1 MLQQVYTHR
10 CPSCVRCN
18 LCLAYCSQERTQ
30 TKNDQKW
37 LDKAIKEAYAHRKR
51 MRTVLGCRD
60 DEFLQ
65 VHIFSLYCLGTVKR
79 AVLDDIKAALD
90 QLTGLVVIFY
100 PFIPKKNHCMN
111 ADGFMDVDADAAAIG
126 AETIS
131 DGSDVDPDTHDFDSN
146 GVLPEAITSVYAV
159 RSAAQRAAQLAK
171 DCNQV
176 DNIIGMANIDARFP
190 KALTFD
196 HRTDSTGD
204 QTATRALV
212 LIPVESGFGVVHNKL
227 EQTVMFKSGNYLQVP
242 VPTHF
247 IKISK
252 KLSMQ
257 AKRAMTDHYT
267 FDSSVCEQQ
276 GQRFAAS
283 KVSRGQM
290 GIPAHEI
297 WMKDIITHCGMK
309 AVMFCDY
316 AHGSSEIQCA
326 AINCKVSPEAI
337 AANVR
342 VLSWAHDPRRVFADI
357 GMARGRSLVAKL
369 YLGGKLVLPGHV
381 PIPPPG
387 EPTKKSRKLI
397 NSMLEKPLAIL
408 SMTTDGNLIIPS
420 DDTIKK
426 FCPVEIAQKYT
437 DDLKEW
443 REKFPAPPVQSNSA
457 IGENK
462 AEDADKTKG
471 DDDKTTATGDDKAKD
486 DDNNDK
492 KITVGTT
499 LSPEELDSY
508 GEKIVKEGTFPDG
521 TPNSLQSLRLVLAT
535 AKNGKSRV
543 WLHNVGKKDARHM
556 RLSLR

>member
-1 MLQQVYTHR
+1 MDEIKA
-10 CPSCVRCN
+10 S
-18 LCLAYCSQERTQ
+18 
-30 TKNDQKW
+30 
-37 LDKAIKEAYAHRKR
+37 LDK
-51 MRTVLGCRD
+51 
-60 DEFLQ
+60 
-65 VHIFSLYCLGTVKR
+65 
-79 AVLDDIKAALD
+79 
-90 QLTGLVVIFY
+90 LTGLVVIFY
-100 PFIPKKNHCMN
+100 PFIPKKNHRMN
-111 ADGFMDVDADAAAIG
+111 VGGSTDVDANAADADTAAIG

-131 DGSDVDPDTHDFDSN
+131 DDSDVDPDTHDFDAN

-159 RSAAQRAAQLAK
+159 RSSAQRAAQLAK

-176 DNIIGMANIDARFP
+176 DNTLGMANIDARFP

-227 EQTVMFKSGNYLQVP
+227 EETVMFKSGNYLQVP

-290 GIPAHEI
+290 GIPTHEI
-297 WMKDIITHCGMK
+297 WTKDIITHCGVK

-316 AHGSSEIQCA
+316 AHSSSEIQCA
-326 AINCKVSPEAI
+326 AINCKVSPEAV

-357 GMARGRSLVAKL
+357 GMARGRSQVAKL
-369 YLGGKLVLPGHV
+369 YLGGKLILPGHV
-381 PIPPPG
+381 PIPSPG

-420 DDTIKK
+420 DDTIKQK
-426 FCPVEIAQKYT
+426 CPVEIAQKFT

-443 REKFPAPPVQSNSA
+443 REKFPAPPVQSTSA

-462 AEDADKTKG
+462 AQDADQTTGAHPTTGAVPTTGETKP
-471 DDDKTTATGDDKAKD
+471 KLMTRMIRKSK
-486 DDNNDK
+486 
-492 KITVGTT
+492 
-499 LSPEELDSY
+499 
-508 GEKIVKEGTFPDG
+508 
-521 TPNSLQSLRLVLAT
+521 LVRPCPL
-535 AKNGKSRV
+535 KN
-543 WLHNVGKKDARHM
+543 
-556 RLSLR
+556 